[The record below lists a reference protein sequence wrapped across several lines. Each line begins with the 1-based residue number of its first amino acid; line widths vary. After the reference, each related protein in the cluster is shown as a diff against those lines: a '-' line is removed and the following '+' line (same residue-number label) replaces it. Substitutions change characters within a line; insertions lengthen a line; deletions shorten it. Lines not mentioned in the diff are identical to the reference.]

1 MLTLSQ
7 IKGVGDATIKK
18 FQELDIKSVFELF
31 SFLPSKYIDLGAPV
45 SVVGAEAGTLNLFEG
60 TVERV
65 SALSNWGKRSFYVS
79 FSDNLAPNGKIRFKT
94 TFYNM
99 PFLHGSFSVG
109 DRYRL
114 FGRLSKQDGVF
125 DIVNPQVERIDKIS
139 KLKDVYTVYPLKGIF
154 GQNAFKNIV
163 NNALDGIRNTKF
175 DGSLAKING
184 DMTELFLRLH
194 NPMSVEDAED
204 ARDALASLDIAIA
217 LSMYRKLRKS
227 DENKRKVF
235 YKTNNF
241 RIDDYVNAL
250 PYAPTPSQMQAFEDI
265 YSDMNSKKYMSR
277 IVSGDVGSG
286 KTAVAFF
293 AMTVCAMAK
302 CQCALMAPTE
312 ILAGQHFAKFASLAN
327 RLGIKCALL
336 TSSSSEIE
344 RRFALGGLKS
354 GEISCVIGTQS
365 LIANDV
371 TYADLALAVIDEQHK
386 FGVNERSALEN
397 KGAKDVLSLTATPI
411 PRSMA
416 LTFYD
421 DVAISYI
428 KKRDGAKTNVAT
440 ETVSTVEDG
449 IERILRSVRAGGQAF
464 IVCPSIVDSEGYDVM
479 SIESF
484 MRDHLG
490 KFEGIETKVLH
501 GRMSDVEKARAMS
514 DFASGKSKVLIATSV
529 VEVGIDT
536 GASDILILGADRFG
550 LASLHQLRGR
560 VGRDGSPAHCYVYAG
575 SASEKSQNRLQL
587 FCAHNDG
594 QYLAEADF
602 AMRGAGEFVGTRQSG
617 TSLTPI
623 FSLKMSAQILAS
635 AKEYADRYLK
645 SLTLNELTALTRRS
659 ATRVDAYLNELRKVT
674 LNS

>member
-31 SFLPSKYIDLGAPV
+31 SFLPSKYIDLGVPV
-45 SVVGAEAGTLNLFEG
+45 SVVGAESGTLNLFEG

-65 SALSNWGKRSFYVS
+65 SAVSNRGKRSFYVS
-79 FSDNLAPNGKIRFKT
+79 FSDNLAPNGKIRFKS

-99 PFLHGSFSVG
+99 PFLHDGFTVG

-114 FGRLSKQDGVF
+114 FGKLSNEDGVF
-125 DIVNPQVERIDKIS
+125 NIVNPQIERADKIS

-154 GQNAFKNIV
+154 GQNAFKNIL

-175 DGSLAKING
+175 EGSLAKING

-194 NPMSVEDAED
+194 NPVSVEDAED
-204 ARDALASLDIAIA
+204 ARDTLASLDIAIV
-217 LSMYRKLRKS
+217 LSMHRKLRKT
-227 DENKRKVF
+227 EQNERKVF
-235 YKTNNF
+235 YKTQDF
-241 RIDDYVNAL
+241 GIDDYINAL
-250 PYAPTPSQMQAFEDI
+250 SYTPTPSQMQAFEDI
-265 YSDMNSKKYMSR
+265 YSDMKSNKYMSR

-293 AMTVCAMAK
+293 AMTVCATAK
-302 CQCALMAPTE
+302 RQCALMAPTE
-312 ILAGQHFAKFASLAN
+312 ILAGQHFAKFGPIAEK
-327 RLGIKCALL
+327 LGITCALL
-336 TSSSSEIE
+336 TSSVTEIE
-344 RRFALGGLKS
+344 RRCVLDGLKT
-354 GEISCVIGTQS
+354 GEINCVIGTQS
-365 LIANDV
+365 LKSDDLK
-371 TYADLALAVIDEQHK
+371 YADLALAIIDEQHK
-386 FGVNERSALEN
+386 FGVNERNALEN

-421 DVAISYI
+421 DVSISYI
-428 KKRDGAKTNVAT
+428 KKRDSAKTNVMT
-440 ETVSTVEDG
+440 EAVSTVEEG
-449 IERILRSVRAGGQAF
+449 IERVLRSVRAGGQAF

-501 GRMSDVEKARAMS
+501 GRMNDVEKARAMS
-514 DFASGKSKVLIATSV
+514 DFASGKSKVLIATTV

-536 GASDILILGADRFG
+536 DASDILILGADRFG

-575 SASEKSQNRLQL
+575 SASEKSWNRLRL

-645 SLTLNELTALTRRS
+645 NLILNELTALTRRS
-659 ATRVDAYLNELRKVT
+659 ASRVDAYLNELKKVT